1 MKANRSQSLAGVIRE
16 RLASIEAR
24 LAVGIRQE
32 VIVSELAAEG
42 YETTLKNLRNELCRA
57 RKRKSEKLLSKP
69 SEILKNQDQPIEE
82 SKVTTPPRPEKP
94 PENPLKKP
102 PGFNYTGT
110 KGISEDDL
118 I

>member
-16 RLASIEAR
+16 RLVSIEAR
-24 LAVGIRQE
+24 LAVGIRQD

-57 RKRKSEKLLSKP
+57 RKRKSEKLLSQP
-69 SEILKNQDQPIEE
+69 SEIPKDEYQPINE
-82 SKVTTPPRPEKP
+82 SKVITPPRPEKP

-110 KGISEDDL
+110 QGISEDDL